1 MENLTRLFRDGGIQA
16 AENATYRLHAATMGY
31 RYSALYPGR
40 VLCMEVRR
48 DLLAD
53 PFDPFAEMKIGASKV
68 ARIARVIAA
77 AYLDQLARV

>member
-1 MENLTRLFRDGGIQA
+1 LFRDDEFQA
-16 AENATYRLHAATMGY
+16 TENATYRLHAATMGY

-68 ARIARVIAA
+68 TRIARVTAA
-77 AYLDQLARV
+77 AYLEQLAQT